1 MKDLP
6 ERVQAA
12 MDGKVPFDDLSES
25 ERVYLL
31 EAFENELFTPNA
43 ETAAYFQSLVEAGG
57 AVGLDEDGRLVRS
70 VPGGALE
77 PLQDE

>member
-1 MKDLP
+1 MKELP
-6 ERVQAA
+6 DRVQAA
-12 MDGKVPFDDLSES
+12 IDGKLPFDALSEY

-57 AVGLDEDGRLVRS
+57 AVGLDEDGRFVRA